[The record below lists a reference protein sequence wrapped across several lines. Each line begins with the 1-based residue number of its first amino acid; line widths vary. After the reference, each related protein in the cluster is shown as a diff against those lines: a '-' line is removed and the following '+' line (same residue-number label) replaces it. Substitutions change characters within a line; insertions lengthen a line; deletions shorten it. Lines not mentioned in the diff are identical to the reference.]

1 MSAPARRRLLALVAA
16 LVLVTLVLTHVPLP
30 AALAQPGRVPRVYV
44 LRGGDAAS
52 DAAVVEALRA
62 RGLEVVSGVET
73 PAFDGSQ
80 VRLRDF
86 DVLVVL
92 YTQNWQTPPLDAG
105 LQAIA
110 SFVEQGGG
118 LVTGEWFGWRG
129 RLAALMPAINCGW
142 NSAARTAYTLV
153 APHPAVNQDLPGS
166 FAVNLANLSG
176 SESCLQP
183 RPAASVLYSS
193 SNGGGRDGGGAGLV
207 AWNYERGRVAQFS
220 TLISATELASTE
232 YRALFQ
238 NVVSWLATTRDTTPP
253 AIREIS
259 APGAGLLLAGREAT
273 LSFSAS
279 DSGGSGLG
287 AYFILEQVF
296 SGDLANAWTVAR
308 TSGWQPY
315 RPPGVNLSW
324 TLSDQPGMHY
334 LQVYVADRAGN
345 ISRQPGV
352 VLLNYRPALVPIG
365 QDEVH
370 IYRVTPGANR
380 RTQVRMEVGAGN
392 PDLYVFGPGVSFNP
406 ESDAAV
412 EETSFVA
419 QAGVYQVEVE
429 GYQAG
434 SYRLSLALDL
444 AAPLA
449 APVDQPGGLERRPRI
464 SVLALNPPEPA
475 NNPGVLPGAPVEE
488 TLAGRSETIYLPI
501 LRQ

>member
-1 MSAPARRRLLALVAA
+1 MTAPARWRLLALVAA
-16 LVLVTLVLTHVPLP
+16 LVLVTLLLAQLPLST
-30 AALAQPGRVPRVYV
+30 ALAQPGRVTRVYV
-44 LRGGDAAS
+44 LRGGNAAS
-52 DAAVVEALRA
+52 DDAVVQALRE

-73 PAFDGSQ
+73 PAFDGTQ

-92 YTQNWQTPPLDAG
+92 YTQNWQTPPLEAG
-105 LQAIA
+105 LQAIER
-110 SFVEQGGG
+110 FVDQGGG

-142 NSAARTAYTLV
+142 NSAASTAYTLV
-153 APHPAVNQDLPGS
+153 APHPAVTQDLPRS
-166 FAVNLANLSG
+166 FTVNLASFSG

-183 RPAASVLYSS
+183 RPEASVLYGS
-193 SNGGGRDGGGAGLV
+193 SNGGGRDGGGAGVV
-207 AWNYERGRVAQFS
+207 AWNYGRGRVAQFS
-220 TLISATELASTE
+220 TLLSATELASAE
-232 YRALFQ
+232 YRTLFQ

-253 AIREIS
+253 EIRELN
-259 APGAGLLLAGREAT
+259 ARDAGLLLNGREAT

-287 AYFILEQVF
+287 TYFILEQVF
-296 SGDLANAWTVAR
+296 SGNLASAWTVAR

-315 RPPGVNLSW
+315 QPPRVNLIW
-324 TLSDQPGMHY
+324 TLSDQPGVHY

-365 QDEVH
+365 QDETHV
-370 IYRVTPGANR
+370 YRFTPGANR
-380 RTQVRMEVGAGN
+380 RTQLRMDVGAGN

-406 ESDAAV
+406 ESDAVV
-412 EETSFVA
+412 EETTFVA

-429 GYQAG
+429 GYQPG
-434 SYRLSLALDL
+434 SYRLSLALDP
-444 AAPLA
+444 PLA
-449 APVDQPGGLERRPRI
+449 GPVDQPAGLERRPRI

-488 TLAGRSETIYLPI
+488 ILAGLDNTIYLPI